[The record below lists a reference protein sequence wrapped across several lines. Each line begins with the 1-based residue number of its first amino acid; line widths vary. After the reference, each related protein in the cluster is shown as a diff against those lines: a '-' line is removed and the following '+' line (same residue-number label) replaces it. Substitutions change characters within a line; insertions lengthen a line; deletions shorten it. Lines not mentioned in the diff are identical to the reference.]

1 MKLLLM
7 SKGVCSVGKTKSF
20 LKNISIDT
28 AKLSHS
34 CKHNKKHKI
43 NKGDKRLKLK
53 EDRAFQHFCV
63 ECARESLKKDI
74 SELNALLIELEKVGQ
89 QE

>member
-1 MKLLLM
+1 M
-7 SKGVCSVGKTKSF
+7 GKTKSF

-28 AKLSHS
+28 AKSSHS

-53 EDRAFQHFCV
+53 KNRAFQHFFFFFSK
-63 ECARESLKKDI
+63 ESLKKDI
-74 SELNALLIELEKVGQ
+74 SELNAFLIELEKVGQ